1 MNYNLIKQLR
11 EKKSLTQSELANLVG
26 VNENTI
32 TDWEYGKN
40 C

>member
-32 TDWEYGKN
+32 TDWEDGKN